1 MKDPNVQIVTAL
13 FEELAAR
20 DGVMAALSGRDV
32 EDLVPILKFINA
44 HITNP
49 SFTDHVLPLLQILL
63 DLYEK
68 EVMLILEWL
77 LVKSVSL

>member
-1 MKDPNVQIVTAL
+1 MKDPNIQIVTAL

-44 HITNP
+44 HITSPN
-49 SFTDHVLPLLQILL
+49 FTDHILPLLQILL

-68 EVMLILEWL
+68 EVDFCWGWL
-77 LVKSVSL
+77 WDEDCVL